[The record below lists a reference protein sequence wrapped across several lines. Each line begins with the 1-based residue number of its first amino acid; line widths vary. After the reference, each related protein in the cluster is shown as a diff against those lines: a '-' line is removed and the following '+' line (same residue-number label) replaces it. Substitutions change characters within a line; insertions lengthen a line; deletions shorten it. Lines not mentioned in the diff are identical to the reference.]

1 MTDKRP
7 NNYNWRGW
15 QKLHDEYV
23 AKIESVGARVTYAK
37 QKYGYL
43 CFEVD
48 CKGVANTEEVYRLI
62 EEAEEKSLCICENC
76 GSEEKVSEV
85 DTGGFSGWIK
95 TLCAQC
101 AETEKTECP
110 FTTRYNFKRAVKRD
124 YTISKIVAN
133 VREYI

>member
-1 MTDKRP
+1 MTDNRP
-7 NNYNWRGW
+7 NNYSWRGW

-23 AKIESVGARVTYAK
+23 AKIEATGARVTYAK

-48 CKGVANTEEVYRLI
+48 CKGVANTDEVYKLI

-85 DTGGFSGWIK
+85 DTGGWIK

-101 AETEKTECP
+101 AEAEKTECP
-110 FTTRYNFKRAVKRD
+110 LCAKMPKQRKQ
-124 YTISKIVAN
+124 N
-133 VREYI
+133 VRYALRCQI